1 MAHILIIDDQPE
13 IQAVLSALLSEVYE
27 CSFASSAEEALA
39 FLSEEQF
46 DLIISDI
53 TMSGMTG
60 LEMIPHVGKIAPETV
75 VVMVSGLQ
83 NIESAIEALQV
94 GAFDYITKP
103 FNLSQVESSIKRAL
117 EHHNLLVS
125 KRCHEEYLAEL
136 VEARTAELHV
146 ALNSVEDAY
155 RATLKALAAA
165 LEARDH
171 ETHGHSQRVINFSLR
186 LGRELGLDQQQL
198 MSLEFGALL
207 HDIGKIGVPDAI
219 LHKPAKLTE
228 EEWRTMREHP
238 AHGKQI
244 LRGIK
249 FLEGAAHVVAE
260 HHEKWDG
267 SGYPLGLKGCEI
279 DLKARIFSVA
289 DTFDAITSDRVYRA
303 AQPYEVA
310 AVELNKYAGCQF
322 DPQVVAAFHRV
333 PREEWE
339 EIRQPSS
346 THQEEYRITS
356 YVAATSESRSTHEGR
371 ELLNHS
377 SISPQSQTTQ

>member
-13 IQAVLSALLSEVYE
+13 IKALLSSLFSDVYE
-27 CSFASSAEEALA
+27 CTLASSAEEALA
-39 FLSEEQF
+39 LLSEEQF

-53 TMSGMTG
+53 MMSGMSG
-60 LEMIPHVGKIAPETV
+60 LEMIPHVSKIAPETV

-103 FNLSQVESSIKRAL
+103 FYLSQVESSIKRAL

-125 KRCHEEYLAEL
+125 KRCHKEHLAKL
-136 VEARTAELHV
+136 VEARTAELHL
-146 ALNSVEDAY
+146 ALNSVEESY
-155 RATLKALAAA
+155 RATLKVLAAA

-186 LGRELGLDQQQL
+186 LGHELGLDQQEMML
-198 MSLEFGALL
+198 LEFGALL

-228 EEWRTMREHP
+228 EEWCKMRGHP

-267 SGYPLGLKGCEI
+267 TGYPLGLNGREI

-289 DTFDAITSDRVYRA
+289 DTFDAIMSDRVYRA
-303 AQPYEVA
+303 GQSYEVA
-310 AVELNKYAGCQF
+310 AAELDKHIGEQF

-333 PREEWE
+333 PPEEWE
-339 EIRQPSS
+339 EIRGASS
-346 THQEEYRITS
+346 TDRQEFGITAH
-356 YVAATSESRSTHEGR
+356 VAANASRSTHEGR
-371 ELLNHS
+371 ETLNHS
-377 SISPQSQTTQ
+377 SISRQLQTSR